1 MLGNLFNTRHEIWKG
16 SHWKLARGRVPNVGL
31 SCNRNVPRHF
41 RMTYEQKFFG
51 GAHVEYDWFS
61 RLCLPLRIGFPCRKE
76 LGSPVS
82 QQVDAALQTTHLLY
96 FQISME

>member
-51 GAHVEYDWFS
+51 VRTS
-61 RLCLPLRIGFPCRKE
+61 
-76 LGSPVS
+76 
-82 QQVDAALQTTHLLY
+82 
-96 FQISME
+96 SMIDVPDCACHFA